1 MTDERL
7 LNRASRG
14 DEAAFLLL
22 YERHRDAVF
31 RFAYR
36 LLGSTGLAEDI
47 TQDCFLSLLRQPQR
61 FDASRASLRTYLL
74 AAARNLSFKQFRN
87 AGKDVAVEELAEE
100 LRTPEGAEPLSRLLD
115 EELSSEVRRAVESLP
130 PLQREALVLFEFEEL
145 SLAEIAEV
153 VGADVGTVKARL
165 RRARQR
171 LKRML
176 APYLNTTQSRP
187 AAVEEAF
194 NER

>member
-14 DEAAFLLL
+14 DEAAFLQL

-47 TQDCFLSLLRQPQR
+47 THDCFLSLLRQPQK
-61 FDASRASLRTYLL
+61 FDSSRASLRTYLL

-87 AGKDVAVEELAEE
+87 AGNDVAVEELTEE
-100 LRTPEGAEPLSRLLD
+100 LRMPEGAEPLRQLLD
-115 EELSSEVRRAVESLP
+115 EELSSEVQRAVESLP

-145 SLAEIAEV
+145 SLAEIAVV
-153 VGADVGTVKARL
+153 VGADVGAVKARL
-165 RRARQR
+165 HRARQR
-171 LKRML
+171 LKRIL
-176 APYLNTTQSRP
+176 APYFESSRNTV
-187 AAVEEAF
+187 AVEEAF

>member
-14 DEAAFLLL
+14 DEAAFLQL

-36 LLGSTGLAEDI
+36 LLNSAVLAEDI
-47 TQDCFLSLLRQPQR
+47 THDCFLSLLRQPGR
-61 FDASRASLRTYLL
+61 FDSSRASLRTYLL
-74 AAARNLSFKQFRN
+74 AAARNLSSKHFRH
-87 AGKDVAVEELAEE
+87 AGPEVTVEDLAEE
-100 LRTPEGAEPLSRLLD
+100 LRVPEATEPLQQLLAD
-115 EELSSEVRRAVESLP
+115 ELSSEVQRAVESLP

-145 SLAEIAEV
+145 SLTEIAAV

-165 RRARQR
+165 HRARQR
-171 LKRML
+171 LRRVL
-176 APYLNTTQSRP
+176 SPYLSSGLEP
-187 AAVEEAF
+187 VVVEEALQ
-194 NER
+194 

>member
-14 DEAAFLLL
+14 DEAAFLQL

-36 LLGSTGLAEDI
+36 LLGSASLAEDV
-47 TQDCFLSLLRQPQR
+47 THDCFLSLLRQPGK
-61 FDASRASLRTYLL
+61 FDSSRAALRTYLL
-74 AAARNLSFKQFRN
+74 AAARNLSNKHFRH
-87 AGKDVAVEELAEE
+87 AGNEVTIEELADEP
-100 LRTPEGAEPLSRLLD
+100 RFPEGEEPLRQLLD
-115 EELSSEVRRAVESLP
+115 EELSGEVQRAVAGLP
-130 PLQREALVLFEFEEL
+130 PLQREALILFEYEEL
-145 SLAEIAEV
+145 SLSQVALV

-165 RRARQR
+165 HRARQR
-171 LKRML
+171 LKKVL
-176 APYLNTTQSRP
+176 APYLSSSRQP
-187 AAVEEAF
+187 AAAEEAF